1 MAYTTIDDPSAYFQ
15 TTLYTGNRSSS
26 QTITNDGNSDL
37 KPDWLWIKPRNDTVL
52 HSHSL
57 FDSTRGVTKGLASNL
72 NEAEYTT
79 SSKVTSFNT
88 DGFSIGNGASVN
100 QPDRDVNYV
109 TWQWKANGGT
119 TSSNTD
125 GSITSTVQANT
136 TAGFSIVTYTGNGSD
151 NSTIGHGLGKAP
163 AMIIIK
169 GRSSVEDWMIYHKV
183 LTAGSEIILNS
194 TSAQADDT
202 NNATWGDNHPSSV
215 GSSTFAVGYAGDSNA
230 NGTTYV
236 AYCFAE
242 IKGYSKFGKYTG
254 NGTGT
259 FGPFADGPFVYTGF
273 KPAWVMIKR
282 TNGANGWTIFD
293 NKRDPHN
300 IVGNQLS
307 ANSTAAEEGDAS
319 HHSERD
325 YLSNGFKLKGNGN
338 DINANGGTYI
348 YMAFAEHPFVSSKGV
363 PVTAR

>member
-1 MAYTTIDDPSAYFQ
+1 MAYTTIDNPSEHFD
-15 TTLYTGNRSSS
+15 TLTYSGTGSTQS
-26 QTITNDGNSDL
+26 ITGLDF
-37 KPDWLWIKPRNDTVL
+37 KPDWVWIKKRNEAAY
-52 HSHSL
+52 HQL
-57 FDSTRGVTKGLASNL
+57 FDSVRGVTKGLFSNTNDDEAVDSGNLQSFISGGFTADGFNGTNASGGTYVAWNWLASN
-72 NEAEYTT
+72 TT
-79 SSKVTSFNT
+79 
-88 DGFSIGNGASVN
+88 A
-100 QPDRDVNYV
+100 
-109 TWQWKANGGT
+109 
-119 TSSNTD
+119 SNTD
-125 GSITSTVQANT
+125 GSITSTVSANQ
-136 TAGFSIVTYTGNGSD
+136 TAGFSIMTYTGNGSD

-163 AMIIIK
+163 SMIIIK
-169 GRSSVEDWMIYHKV
+169 GRSSVEDWMIYHKD

-194 TSAQADDT
+194 TAAQADDT

-307 ANSTAAEEGDAS
+307 ANSNSAEEGDAS